1 MTIPAASLSPFSSLP
16 TLTTG
21 FIQNIGMGEWIIIL
35 IIMLLLF
42 GRRLPEVGKS
52 LGKGIVE
59 FKKGIKGVE
68 DEVETQSSRPSGYP
82 QPQNQ
87 YAPGLHGQQQYGG
100 QAQQLPPPGGVAGAM
115 GGQQTYPQQ
124 QQQPYPQQG
133 YPQQQQGYPQQGYAQ
148 QQPYPPQ
155 GYPAYPQGA
164 GGPGGPANPPPMPPQ

>member
-1 MTIPAASLSPFSSLP
+1 MTILAASLSPLSSLP
-16 TLTTG
+16 VLTPG

-100 QAQQLPPPGGVAGAM
+100 QAQQLPPPVGAGGAV
-115 GGQQTYPQQ
+115 GGQQT
-124 QQQPYPQQG
+124 

-148 QQPYPPQ
+148 QQPYPQQ

-164 GGPGGPANPPPMPPQ
+164 GGPGGPGNPPPMPPQ

>member
-1 MTIPAASLSPFSSLP
+1 MTIAAAVLSTTSTTVNLPEVVLCPA
-16 TLTTG
+16 

-68 DEVETQSSRPSGYP
+68 DDVESQSSRPSPAGAYP

-87 YAPGLHGQQQYGG
+87 YAPGLQGQQQYGG
-100 QAQQLPPPGGVAGAM
+100 PAQQLPPPAPSA
-115 GGQQTYPQQ
+115 GQQPYPQQ
-124 QQQPYPQQG
+124 QPQGYTQPQPYPQQG
-133 YPQQQQGYPQQGYAQ
+133 YP
-148 QQPYPPQ
+148 
-155 GYPAYPQGA
+155 AYPQG
-164 GGPGGPANPPPMPPQ
+164 PGNPPPMPPQQ

>member
-1 MTIPAASLSPFSSLP
+1 MTIPAASLSPLSSLP

-87 YAPGLHGQQQYGG
+87 YAPGLQGQQQYGG
-100 QAQQLPPPGGVAGAM
+100 QAQQLPPPGGAAGAM

-133 YPQQQQGYPQQGYAQ
+133 YPQQ
-148 QQPYPPQ
+148 
-155 GYPAYPQGA
+155 GYPAYPQGQ
-164 GGPGGPANPPPMPPQ
+164 GGPANPPPMPPQ